1 MHRDIARRIM
11 ALVLSVCMIAG
22 MIDLS
27 GFIVHAADN
36 DRLIRAADIAV
47 NGGPFTYDGQA
58 KEPTVTVTDPDN
70 GNAVIPESSYT
81 LSYANNT
88 NRGTATVTVTNVDY
102 PEDKVPVTFVIAA
115 KNLSPDFSIA
125 AIGKQILRG
134 STPVTPS
141 VTVQNASGRVLKGV
155 MSQTKVGDEDFTY
168 WFTDNDKVGTAT
180 VTVTGQNNYQG
191 TLTGTFE
198 IIQLDATKFTFRV
211 APTIQYLNGEDR
223 KIAPTEVKY
232 DGKELTEGQDYS
244 VRYNNINRATTKA
257 EVQIIGMN
265 DYAGLQSAIQN
276 YTVYKS
282 LESRYNT
289 GHNIIAEAIPDQSYA
304 GPGVPVTFTADQ
316 IKLRDPDYPGE
327 YLKPKTSDTDT
338 DYDFEIDTNAG
349 TNGFENNTQETEEAV
364 VYIRGNGRYRGKLTL
379 TFKIVAPKLE
389 PDMVQVD
396 DSKCVYDGKDQ
407 FKNLKVSVSKGIIEY
422 VQGRDYTVDVIS
434 AVHVNSSGYQVVVR
448 PAGTLK
454 GEVVRKT
461 FQVHPRD
468 LSAASIS
475 LAENAQASYTYNGT
489 AFTPGVKL
497 TYLKADGNSQE
508 LVAGTDYQLPLTYAN
523 NINAGTAEVYAV
535 GRGDFTGNSQ
545 KQTFEISPVQMTES
559 NTTVTMRPDGQT
571 PYTGEAIKPAVT
583 VLVSG
588 TRLTEDKD
596 FIVECSNNVNVGT
609 ATVTITGTGN
619 YTTGS
624 SPIVKTFEITQRD
637 MKDVTVKVESPI
649 QFTGNPIYP
658 TPTLTYNGK
667 TLSQGTDYELTNNDY
682 SNNIYVGQAS
692 VTVRGI
698 GNFTGSKSQN
708 FTISKRDISSGT
720 LTAMDRTM
728 GYDFTNG
735 DPADVRFYKYTGQE
749 VKPQLEITFN
759 ADGMVKVPLEEG
771 ADKDYTL
778 SFSKNKE
785 IGTAQIRIV
794 PTMSGNYTGS
804 KKLEFT
810 IKGDLSDYGLD
821 GFTEVEIPEQVYTSK
836 EIVPEDVKVTFDGKQ
851 LVLGKDFDIEC
862 TDNVNASEQPQAQ
875 AVIKGKAE
883 YFGQTTP
890 IMFTIRPLDLAND
903 DLTKNNYVLGNV
915 NDTYIYS
922 GLQIR
927 PQPDITHNGTPLS
940 YNSEYY
946 VEYGVDGNEENIN
959 VGTGGMTIF
968 GIAPNYANQYMK
980 EFEIQPYDISASYAQ
995 GHIELRNVV
1004 KRVSWEEALAG
1015 TASGVELT
1023 RDSGGVVQ
1031 TDLEVW
1037 YTPVDLDG
1045 NAQLPRPLD
1054 STEYDVTYENNNTI
1068 GTATIKITGKGNF
1081 TGTVTEDFKI
1091 VGDLSGD
1098 KAVMTVE
1105 DWVYTP
1111 PKNGLVTNTPE
1122 PVVVYSVEYPTGRI
1136 EEVTLKKD
1144 EDYKVAWSDN
1154 ENATLNGASAKV
1166 KISAVYEADD
1176 VTLKGSYIGEQE
1188 KEFQILQRDL
1198 SKLEEDPLL
1207 SMTGLLEDGYEY
1219 TGSPIVPELQVS
1231 CDGTDL
1237 TWILSGAET
1246 TEDYDYEIS
1255 AVNNTNVYEYAEG
1268 PDGTKGERLTP
1279 IVTISAR
1286 KSGEEYIGNYKGEFQ
1301 KEFKINPREISQET
1315 IDTLVEIAGITPE
1328 MDYTG
1333 EKVEFPLPSDP
1344 EKNAIDV
1351 TWSKNYDDGTQVR
1364 KLLTEDQDYEITY
1377 KDNIK
1382 IGEATVTI
1390 SAVEESNYAGSYDKH
1405 FKIMA
1410 TIEVVDDPNP
1420 PIPYMEL
1427 DYDHDVPFGIVDVY
1441 PKLIFKD
1448 YSGVLCGET
1457 NEAKILVEGED
1468 FEIVTL
1474 ENQGDAAEVS
1484 KNNKNVASEDA
1495 EEANRPTV
1503 VVRGIDCYRGTI
1515 KRYYNIIPKDLATDE
1530 GDITAEFLGSQTIG
1544 EFENAYIY
1552 NGSAIEPQVTVRNH
1566 GQTMVPNVDYR
1577 VVGYVNNTEIST
1589 EGKQAGVIIEA
1600 VEGSNYVNRK
1610 TLYFNIVPRSVEQMT
1625 VNITDGAQIFDRKEK
1640 KPEVEVSFM
1649 DNGSQV
1655 ILERDVDYD
1664 VSYENN
1670 IVAASASAGET
1681 APAIIITGK
1690 GKYGGTI
1697 RKTFT
1702 IEPESLSE
1710 ENDDFDITAANA
1722 TYTGQEVTTV
1732 IEVKAKDGT
1741 LLVEG
1746 EDYQL
1751 GAYSDNINAGT
1762 GYVAI
1767 QGIGNY
1773 TGTRQVPF
1781 FILPINIEGAFQI
1794 ADIPDQ
1800 QYNSKAITPDIT
1812 VTLAGT
1818 EIVLEEG
1825 KDYEVAYTNNI
1836 DAGTATVT
1844 VTGTGNIAGTA
1855 TAHFTISRKP
1865 ISTEEGIA
1873 GDMLLGAIEDQIY
1886 TGGGVTPDVDLKF
1899 QNQEQEI
1906 DNQLVLNKDY
1916 QLTYSS
1922 NVAVGTATVT
1932 ITGIGNYQGSIESE
1946 FDILGPMNLAD
1957 VAKIPVQQYTG
1968 NAVFPKPEIS
1978 FAGKKLTENS
1988 DYTLE
1993 YADNVER
2000 GTATITITGQGW
2012 YTGTKTVTFDI
2023 AREFSSATV
2032 IKGVASAYAYTG
2044 KAIEPIIRVED
2055 NGTVL
2060 TNGVHYKVSYSKNT
2074 NAGTATIT
2082 ITGINQYSGTR
2093 KTTFKITPLRLG
2105 RVKAGK
2111 VANQTYTGKA
2121 KKPKV
2126 KLTNGSTTLKEGTDY
2141 RLVYVDNKTPGKA
2154 DIIIKGRG
2162 NYTGTK
2168 TVSFDIIISKLK
2180 GVKVKKYTDNSITFS
2195 WKKDNLVKGYEIYN
2209 SNNRRVAVV
2218 NKKTITS
2225 ATVEKLKANKAA
2237 TYRVRSFVN
2246 SDGKRYYSSFVK
2258 IKASTAPKTTTIT
2271 SIASSKS
2278 KQASIKWKKITGAT
2292 TYQVYRSTS
2301 IKGKYKRL
2309 ASTKKTSYTDK
2320 KATGGRTYYYK
2331 IRVGRKSS
2339 LGTFYSSYSPVRSIK
2354 AMN

>member
-36 DRLIRAADIAV
+36 DRLIRDAEISV
-47 NGGPFTYDGQA
+47 NGAPFIYDGQE
-58 KEPTVTVTDPDN
+58 KRPTVTVTSDT
-70 GNAVIPESSYT
+70 NAVIPDSSYS

-88 NRGTATVTVTNVDY
+88 NRGIATVTVTNNANAQ
-102 PEDKVPVTFVIAA
+102 DKVDVSFVITA
-115 KNLSPDFSIA
+115 KNLEPEFSIA
-125 AIGKQILRG
+125 SIGQQILKG
-134 STPVTPS
+134 SKPVTP
-141 VTVQNASGRVLKGV
+141 VITVKNTGNQELKGV
-155 MSQTKVGDEDFTY
+155 LSPSKVGDEDFTY

-191 TLTGTFE
+191 TLTATFE
-198 IIQLDATKFTFRV
+198 IIQFDAGRLSFKFDGV
-211 APTIQYLNGEDR
+211 NSVQYHNGEDM
-223 KIAPTEVKY
+223 KIALRDVKY
-232 DGKELTEGQDYS
+232 DNTPLVEGQDYS
-244 VRYNNINRATTKA
+244 IHYDNNNRATTKA
-257 EVQIIGMN
+257 TVQIIGMN
-265 DYAGLQSAIQN
+265 DYAGLHSAIQN
-276 YTVYKS
+276 YTVWKS
-282 LESRYNT
+282 ILKDKYDPGKNIVAES
-289 GHNIIAEAIPDQSYA
+289 IADQSYA
-304 GPGVPVTFTADQ
+304 GPGVRVEFGADQ

-327 YLKPKTSDTDT
+327 YLKPKTSEADT
-338 DYDFEIDTNAG
+338 DYDYEIDTNAG
-349 TNGFENNTQETEEAV
+349 TNGFENNTQETEQAAV
-364 VYIRGNGRYRGKLTL
+364 TVRGNGRYRGSLTL
-379 TFKIVAPKLE
+379 PFKIVAPKLE
-389 PDMVQVD
+389 DSMVQVD
-396 DSKCVYDGKDQ
+396 DRACVYDGTDQ
-407 FKNLKVSVSKGIIEY
+407 FSNLKITVTKGSIEY
-422 VQGRDYTVDVIS
+422 EQGSDFTVDEIT
-434 AVHVNSSGYQVVVR
+434 AVHAGSYQVVVR
-448 PAGTLK
+448 PAGALK
-454 GEVVRKT
+454 GDIVKKT
-461 FQVHPRD
+461 FEVDPRD
-468 LSAASIS
+468 LSAADIA
-475 LAENAQASYTYNGT
+475 LADNAQTIYTYDGT

-497 TYLKADGNSQE
+497 TYTKANRETQE
-508 LVAGTDYQLPLTYAN
+508 LVAGTDYVLPLNYAN

-535 GRGDFTGNSQ
+535 GKGDFTGNSR
-545 KQTFEISPVQMTES
+545 KQTFEISPIQMTED
-559 NTTVTMRPDGQT
+559 NTTVTMKPDSQT
-571 PYTGEAIKPAVT
+571 PYTGEAIKPVVT
-583 VLVSG
+583 VLVSR

-596 FIVECSNNVNVGT
+596 FTVECSNNINVGT
-609 ATVTITGTGN
+609 ATVTIKGKGNYDTGN
-619 YTTGS
+619 T
-624 SPIVKTFEITQRD
+624 PIEKTFDIVPRE
-637 MKDVTVKVESPI
+637 MKDVTVKINSPI
-649 QFTGNPIYP
+649 QFTGKPIYP
-658 TPTLTYNGK
+658 EPVLTYNGK
-667 TLSQGTDYELTNNDY
+667 TLAKGVDYEVESSDYNNNV
-682 SNNIYVGQAS
+682 SVGQAS
-692 VTVRGI
+692 VTVRGR
-698 GNFTGSKSQN
+698 GNFIGSKSTN

-720 LTAMDRTM
+720 LTAQDREK

-735 DPADVRFYKYTGQE
+735 DSADTRYYEYTGQE
-749 VKPQLEITFN
+749 VKPKLEITFN
-759 ADGMVKVPLEEG
+759 TGETGDVPLEEG
-771 ADKDYTL
+771 ADYTL
-778 SFSKNKE
+778 VFSKNKE

-794 PTMSGNYTGS
+794 PTMTGNYTGS
-804 KKLEFT
+804 KTLEFT
-810 IKGDLSDYGLD
+810 IKGNLSDYGKD
-821 GFTEVEIPEQVYTSK
+821 GFTEIEIPEQIYTSK
-836 EIVPEDVKVTFDGKQ
+836 EIVPQDTKVTFAGKQ
-851 LVLGKDFDIEC
+851 LVLGKDFEIEC
-862 TDNVNASEQPQAQ
+862 TDNITASDSAQ
-875 AVIKGKAE
+875 AVIKGIGQ
-883 YFGQTTP
+883 YFDQTVP
-890 IMFTIRPLDLAND
+890 ILFTIRSLDLAKD
-903 DLTKNNYVLGNV
+903 DLAKNNYVLGNV

-922 GLQIR
+922 GLPIH
-927 PQPDITHNGTPLS
+927 PVPNITHNGTALS
-940 YNSEYY
+940 CDSEYY
-946 VEYGVDGNEENIN
+946 VQYGIDGNEENIN
-959 VGTGGMTIF
+959 VGNGGLTIV
-968 GIAPNYANQYMK
+968 GIAPNYENQYKK

-995 GHIELRNVV
+995 GHIELRNVE
-1004 KRVSWEEALAG
+1004 KQVSWEEALAG
-1015 TASGVELT
+1015 TATGVELT
-1023 RDSGGVVQ
+1023 KDSGGVIQ

-1045 NAQLPRPLD
+1045 NDQSPRKLEN
-1054 STEYDVTYENNNTI
+1054 TEYDVTYENNNTI
-1068 GTATIKITGKGNF
+1068 ATATIKVTGKGNF
-1081 TGTVTEDFKI
+1081 AGTVTEDFKI

-1105 DWVYTP
+1105 DWTYTP
-1111 PKNGLVTNTPE
+1111 PKDGVVTNTPE
-1122 PVVVYSVEYPTGRI
+1122 PVVIYNVEYPTGRI

-1144 EDYKVAWSDN
+1144 EDYKVSWSDN
-1154 ENATLNGASAKV
+1154 KNATLNDAAAKV
-1166 KISAVYEADD
+1166 KISAVYEEDGT
-1176 VTLKGSYIGEQE
+1176 TLKGSYTGEKE

-1219 TGSPIVPELQVS
+1219 TESPIVPRLQVS
-1231 CDGTDL
+1231 CDGTE
-1237 TWILSGAET
+1237 LSWVFAGEAT
-1246 TEDYDYEIS
+1246 SEDYDYEIS
-1255 AVNNTNVYEYAEG
+1255 AVNNTNVYEYAQGE
-1268 PDGTKGERLTP
+1268 DGSKGERLTP

-1286 KSGEEYIGNYKGEFQ
+1286 KSGEDYTGNYKGEFQ

-1315 IDTLVEIAGITPE
+1315 IDTLVEIAGITAE

-1333 EKVEFPLPSDP
+1333 NKVEFPHPSDP

-1351 TWSKNYDDGTQVR
+1351 TWSKNYEDGTQVR
-1364 KLLTEDQDYEITY
+1364 KLLTEDQDYEIVY

-1390 SAVEESNYAGSYDKH
+1390 SAVNESNYAGSYDKH

-1410 TIEVVDDPNP
+1410 SIDIVDDPNP

-1427 DYDHDVPFGIVDVY
+1427 EYDHDVPFGIVDVY

-1474 ENQGDAAEVS
+1474 ENQGDAPEVS

-1495 EEANRPTV
+1495 EEADRPTV
-1503 VVRGIDCYRGTI
+1503 VVRGIDCYRGMI

-1544 EFENAYIY
+1544 EYENAYIY
-1552 NGSAIEPQVTVRNH
+1552 NGSAIEPQVTVKNH
-1566 GQTMVPNVDYR
+1566 GQTMVPNVDYK

-1640 KPEVEVSFM
+1640 KPEIEVSFM

-1655 ILERDVDYD
+1655 ILERDVDYE

-1681 APAIIITGK
+1681 APVIIVTGK

-1746 EDYQL
+1746 EDYQM

-1794 ADIPDQ
+1794 ADIPEQ
-1800 QYNSKAITPDIT
+1800 QYNSKAITPEIT
-1812 VTLAGT
+1812 VTLSGT

-1825 KDYEVAYTNNI
+1825 KDYEVAYTDNI
-1836 DAGTATVT
+1836 NAGTATVT

-1855 TAHFTISRKP
+1855 TAHFTINKKP
-1865 ISTEEGIA
+1865 ISTEQGIA
-1873 GDMLLGAIEDQIY
+1873 SDMVLQALKDQNY
-1886 TGGGVTPDVDLKF
+1886 TGGGITPDVDLKF
-1899 QNQEQEI
+1899 LNQEQEI
-1906 DNQLVLNKDY
+1906 DYQLVQNKDY

-1932 ITGIGNYQGSIESE
+1932 ITGIGNYQGSVESE
-1946 FDILGPMNLAD
+1946 FNILGPMNLAD
-1957 VAKIPVQQYTG
+1957 VAKIPAQQYTG
-1968 NAVFPKPEIS
+1968 NAVFPKPEVS
-1978 FAGKKLTENS
+1978 FAGKKLEENS

-1993 YADNVER
+1993 YKDNVER

-2023 AREFSSATV
+2023 AREFSNDTV

-2044 KAIEPIIRVED
+2044 KAIKPVIRVED

-2060 TNGVHYKVSYSKNT
+2060 TNGVHYEISYSKNT

-2082 ITGINQYSGTR
+2082 ITGINQYSGTK

-2105 RVKAGK
+2105 RVKAAK
-2111 VANQTYTGKA
+2111 VADQTYTGKA

-2126 KLTNGSTTLKEGTDY
+2126 KLTNDSITLKEGTDY
-2141 RLVYVDNKTPGKA
+2141 KLVYVDNDTPGKA
-2154 DIIIKGRG
+2154 DIIIKGKG

-2168 TVSFDIIISKLK
+2168 TISFNIVIPKLK

-2195 WKKDNLVKGYEIYN
+2195 WKKDTLVKGYEIYN
-2209 SNNRRVAVV
+2209 SKNRRVKVV
-2218 NKKTITS
+2218 NKNTITS
-2225 ATVEKLKANKAA
+2225 ATVSKLKANKAA
-2237 TYRVRSFVN
+2237 TYRVRSYVV
-2246 SDGKRYYSSFVK
+2246 SGGKRYFSSFVK
-2258 IKASTAPKTTTIT
+2258 IKASTGPKATTIT

-2278 KQASIKWKKITGAT
+2278 KQASIKWKKIKGAT
-2292 TYQVYRSTS
+2292 NYQVYRSTS
-2301 IKGKYKRL
+2301 KKGKYKKL
-2309 ASTKKTSYTDK
+2309 TTTKKTSYTDK
-2320 KATGGRTYYYK
+2320 KATGGKTYYYK
-2331 IRVGRKSS
+2331 IRVGKKSS
-2339 LGTFYSSYSPVRSIK
+2339 LGTLYSSYSPVRSIK
-2354 AMN
+2354 AKN

>member
-1 MHRDIARRIM
+1 MHRDFARRIM

-36 DRLIRAADIAV
+36 DRLIRDAEISV
-47 NGGPFTYDGQA
+47 NGGPFIYDGQE
-58 KEPTVTVTDPDN
+58 KRPTVTVTDPDTN
-70 GNAVIPESSYT
+70 TVIADSSYS

-88 NRGTATVTVTNVDY
+88 NRGTATVTVTNNTNAQ
-102 PEDKVPVTFVIAA
+102 DKVDVSFVIAA

-125 AIGKQILRG
+125 PIGQQILKG
-134 STPVTPS
+134 STPVTP
-141 VTVQNASGRVLKGV
+141 VITVKNAGNQELKGV
-155 MSQTKVGDEDFTY
+155 LSPSKVGDEDYTY
-168 WFTDNDKVGTAT
+168 WFTGNDTVGTAT

-191 TLTGTFE
+191 TLTATFE
-198 IIQLDATKFTFRV
+198 IIQLDAGKLSFKLDGD
-211 APTIQYLNGEDR
+211 TIQYRNGEDR
-223 KIAPTEVKY
+223 KIALRDVKY
-232 DGKELTEGQDYS
+232 DTTSLTEGQDYS
-244 VRYNNINRATTKA
+244 IRYNNINRATTKA

-265 DYAGLQSAIQN
+265 DYAGLQSAIQY
-276 YTVYKS
+276 YTVWKS
-282 LESRYNT
+282 IEDRYDAGKNIVAES
-289 GHNIIAEAIPDQSYA
+289 IADQSYA
-304 GPGVPVTFTADQ
+304 GPGVAVEFGADQ
-316 IKLRDPDYPGE
+316 IKLKDPDYPGE
-327 YLKPKTSDTDT
+327 YLKPKTSDADT
-338 DYDFEIDTNAG
+338 DYDYEIDTSAG
-349 TNGFENNTQETEEAV
+349 TNGFENNTQETEQATV
-364 VYIRGNGRYRGKLTL
+364 TVRGNGRYRGSLTL
-379 TFKIVAPKLE
+379 PFKIVAPKLE
-389 PDMVQVD
+389 DSMVQVD
-396 DSKCVYDGKDQ
+396 DSACVYDGTDQ
-407 FKNLKVSVSKGIIEY
+407 FSKLKITVTKGTIEY
-422 VQGRDYTVDVIS
+422 VQGRDFTVDVMT
-434 AVHVNSSGYQVVVR
+434 AVHASKYQVVVR

-454 GEVVRKT
+454 GDIVRKT
-461 FQVHPRD
+461 FEVHPRD
-468 LSAASIS
+468 LSAANIA
-475 LAENAQASYTYNGT
+475 LADNAQASYTYNGT

-497 TYLKADGNSQE
+497 TYTKADGSTQE
-508 LVAGTDYQLPLTYAN
+508 LVAGTDYVLPLNYAN

-535 GRGDFTGNSQ
+535 GKGDFTGNSQ

-571 PYTGEAIKPAVT
+571 PYTGEAIKPVVT

-596 FIVECSNNVNVGT
+596 FTVECSNNLNVGT
-609 ATVTITGTGN
+609 ATVTITGKGN

-624 SPIVKTFEITQRD
+624 SPIVKNFEIVQRD
-637 MKDVTVKVESPI
+637 MKDVTVKVDSPI

-658 TPTLTYNGK
+658 EPVLTYNGK
-667 TLSQGTDYELTNNDY
+667 TLAKGVDYEVSNDDY

-692 VTVRGI
+692 VKVRGI
-698 GNFTGSKSQN
+698 GNFTGEKSTN

-720 LTAMDRTM
+720 LTVQDRKM

-735 DPADVRFYKYTGQE
+735 DPADARYYEYTGQE

-759 ADGMVKVPLEEG
+759 ADGMVNVPLEEG

-778 SFSKNKE
+778 VFSKNKE

-794 PTMSGNYTGS
+794 PTMTGNYTGS
-804 KKLEFT
+804 KTLEFT
-810 IKGDLSDYGLD
+810 IKGNLSDYGKD
-821 GFTEVEIPEQVYTSK
+821 GFTEVEIPEQIYTSK
-836 EIVPEDVKVTFDGKQ
+836 EIVPQDTKVTFAGKQ
-851 LVLGKDFDIEC
+851 LVLGKDFEIEC
-862 TDNVNASEQPQAQ
+862 SDNIVASDRAQ
-875 AVIKGKAE
+875 AVIKGIGQ
-883 YFGQTTP
+883 YFGQTAP
-890 IMFTIRPLDLAND
+890 ILFTIRPLDLAKD
-903 DLTKNNYVLGNV
+903 DLAKNNYVLGNV

-922 GLQIR
+922 GLPIH
-927 PQPDITHNGTPLS
+927 PVPNITHNGTALS
-940 YNSEYY
+940 YDSEYY
-946 VEYGVDGNEENIN
+946 VQYGIDGNEENIN
-959 VGTGGMTIF
+959 VGNGGLTIV
-968 GIAPNYANQYMK
+968 GIAPNYENQYKK

-995 GHIELRNVV
+995 GHIELRNVE
-1004 KRVSWEEALAG
+1004 KQVSWEEALAG
-1015 TASGVELT
+1015 TAAGVELT
-1023 RDSGGVVQ
+1023 KDSGGVVQ
-1031 TDLEVW
+1031 TNLEVW
-1037 YTPVDLDG
+1037 YTPVDLDE
-1045 NAQLPRPLD
+1045 NDQTPRQLD

-1068 GTATIKITGKGNF
+1068 GTATIKVTGKGNF

-1105 DWVYTP
+1105 DWTYTP
-1111 PKNGLVTNTPE
+1111 PKNGVITNTPE
-1122 PVVVYSVEYPTGRI
+1122 PVVIYNVEYPTGRI

-1144 EDYKVAWSDN
+1144 EDYTVSWSDN
-1154 ENATLNGASAKV
+1154 ENATLNGTAAKV
-1166 KISAVYEADD
+1166 KITAVYEEDGS
-1176 VTLKGSYIGEQE
+1176 TLKGSYTGEQE
-1188 KEFQILQRDL
+1188 KGFQILQRDL

-1219 TGSPIVPELQVS
+1219 TGLPIVPQLQIS

-1237 TWILSGAET
+1237 TWILSGEGSS
-1246 TEDYDYEIS
+1246 EDYDYEIS
-1255 AVNNTNVYEYAEG
+1255 AVNNTNVYEYAQG
-1268 PDGTKGERLTP
+1268 PDGEKGERLTP

-1286 KSGEEYIGNYKGEFQ
+1286 KSGEDYTGNYKGEFQ

-1315 IDTLVEIAGITPE
+1315 IDTIVEVAGVTPE

-1344 EKNAIDV
+1344 SKNAIDV

-1364 KLLTEDQDYEITY
+1364 KLLVEDQDYEIVY

-1390 SAVEESNYAGSYDKH
+1390 SAIEESNYAGSYDKH

-1427 DYDHDVPFGIVDVY
+1427 EYDHDVPFGIVDVY

-1448 YSGVLCGET
+1448 YSGMLCGET

-1474 ENQGDAAEVS
+1474 ENQGDAPEVS

-1495 EEANRPTV
+1495 EEADRPTV
-1503 VVRGIDCYRGTI
+1503 VVRGIDCYRGII
-1515 KRYYNIIPKDLATDE
+1515 KRFYNIIPKDLATDE

-1544 EFENAYIY
+1544 EYENAYIY
-1552 NGSAIEPQVTVRNH
+1552 NGSAIEPQVTVKNH
-1566 GQTMVPNVDYR
+1566 GQTMMPNVDYK

-1625 VNITDGAQIFDRKEK
+1625 INITDGAQIFDRKEK
-1640 KPEVEVSFM
+1640 KPEIEVSFM

-1655 ILERDVDYD
+1655 ILERDVDYE

-1681 APAIIITGK
+1681 APVIIITGK

-1746 EDYQL
+1746 EDYQM

-1794 ADIPDQ
+1794 ADIPEQ
-1800 QYNSKAITPDIT
+1800 QYNSKAITPEIT
-1812 VTLAGT
+1812 VTLSGT

-1825 KDYEVAYTNNI
+1825 KDYEVAYTDNI
-1836 DAGTATVT
+1836 NAGTATVT

-1855 TAHFTISRKP
+1855 TAHFTINKKP
-1865 ISTEEGIA
+1865 ISTEQGIA
-1873 GDMLLGAIEDQIY
+1873 SDMVLQALKDQNY
-1886 TGGGVTPDVDLKF
+1886 TGGGITPDVDLKF
-1899 QNQEQEI
+1899 LNQEQEI
-1906 DNQLVLNKDY
+1906 DYQLVQNKDY

-1932 ITGIGNYQGSIESE
+1932 ITGIGNYQGSVESE
-1946 FDILGPMNLAD
+1946 FNILGPMNLAD
-1957 VAKIPVQQYTG
+1957 VAKIPAQQYTG
-1968 NAVFPKPEIS
+1968 NAVFPKPEVS
-1978 FAGKKLTENS
+1978 FAGKKLEENS

-1993 YADNVER
+1993 YKDNVER

-2023 AREFSSATV
+2023 AREFSNDTV

-2044 KAIEPIIRVED
+2044 KAIKPVIRVED

-2060 TNGVHYKVSYSKNT
+2060 TNGVHYEISYSKNT

-2082 ITGINQYSGTR
+2082 ITGINQYSGTK

-2105 RVKAGK
+2105 RVKAAK
-2111 VANQTYTGKA
+2111 VADQTYTGKA

-2126 KLTNGSTTLKEGTDY
+2126 KLTNDSITLKEGTDY
-2141 RLVYVDNKTPGKA
+2141 KLVYVDNDTPGKA
-2154 DIIIKGRG
+2154 DIIIKGKG

-2168 TVSFDIIISKLK
+2168 TISFNIVIPKLK

-2195 WKKDNLVKGYEIYN
+2195 WKKDTLVKGYEIYN
-2209 SNNRRVAVV
+2209 SKNRRVKVV
-2218 NKKTITS
+2218 NKNTITS
-2225 ATVEKLKANKAA
+2225 ATVSKLKANKAA
-2237 TYRVRSFVN
+2237 TYRVRSYVV
-2246 SDGKRYYSSFVK
+2246 SGGKRYFSSFVK
-2258 IKASTAPKTTTIT
+2258 IKASTGPKATTIT

-2278 KQASIKWKKITGAT
+2278 KQASIKWKKIKGAT
-2292 TYQVYRSTS
+2292 NYQVYRSTS
-2301 IKGKYKRL
+2301 KKGKYKKL
-2309 ASTKKTSYTDK
+2309 TTTKKTSYTDK
-2320 KATGGRTYYYK
+2320 KATGGKTYYYK
-2331 IRVGRKSS
+2331 IRVGKKSS
-2339 LGTFYSSYSPVRSIK
+2339 LGTLYSSYSPVRSIK
-2354 AMN
+2354 AKN

>member
-1 MHRDIARRIM
+1 MHRDFARRIM

-36 DRLIRAADIAV
+36 NRLIRDAEISV
-47 NGGPFTYDGQA
+47 NGAPFIYDGQE
-58 KEPTVTVTDPDN
+58 KRPTVTVTDPATN
-70 GNAVIPESSYT
+70 TVIADSSYS

-88 NRGTATVTVTNVDY
+88 NRGTATVTVTNNANAQ
-102 PEDKVPVTFVIAA
+102 DKVDVSFVIAA

-125 AIGKQILRG
+125 PIGQQILKG
-134 STPVTPS
+134 STPVTP
-141 VTVQNASGRVLKGV
+141 VITVKNAGNQELKGV
-155 MSQTKVGDEDFTY
+155 LSPSKVGDEDYTY
-168 WFTDNDKVGTAT
+168 WFTGNDTVGTAT

-191 TLTGTFE
+191 TLTATFE
-198 IIQLDATKFTFRV
+198 IIQLNAGKLSFKLDGD
-211 APTIQYLNGEDR
+211 TIQYRNGEDR
-223 KIAPTEVKY
+223 KIALRDVKY
-232 DGKELTEGQDYS
+232 DTTSLTEGQDYS
-244 VRYNNINRATTKA
+244 IRYNNINRATTKA

-265 DYAGLQSAIQN
+265 DYAGLQSAIQY
-276 YTVYKS
+276 YTVWKS
-282 LESRYNT
+282 IEDRYDAGKNIVAES
-289 GHNIIAEAIPDQSYA
+289 IADQSYA
-304 GPGVPVTFTADQ
+304 GPGVAVEFGADQ
-316 IKLRDPDYPGE
+316 IKLKDPDYPGE
-327 YLKPKTSDTDT
+327 YLKPKTSDADT
-338 DYDFEIDTNAG
+338 DYDYEIDTSAG
-349 TNGFENNTQETEEAV
+349 TSGFENNTQETEQATV
-364 VYIRGNGRYRGKLTL
+364 TVRGNGRYRGSLTL
-379 TFKIVAPKLE
+379 PFKIVAPKLE
-389 PDMVQVD
+389 DSMVQVD
-396 DSKCVYDGKDQ
+396 DSACVYDGTDQ
-407 FKNLKVSVSKGIIEY
+407 FSKLKITVTKGTIEY
-422 VQGRDYTVDVIS
+422 VQGRDFTVDVMT
-434 AVHVNSSGYQVVVR
+434 AVHASKYQVVVR

-454 GEVVRKT
+454 GDIVRKT
-461 FQVHPRD
+461 FEVHPRD
-468 LSAASIS
+468 LSAANIA
-475 LAENAQASYTYNGT
+475 LADNAQASYTYNGT

-497 TYLKADGNSQE
+497 TYTKADGSTQE
-508 LVAGTDYQLPLTYAN
+508 LVAGTDYVLPLNYAN

-535 GRGDFTGNSQ
+535 GKGDFTGNSQ

-571 PYTGEAIKPAVT
+571 PYTGEAIKPVVT

-596 FIVECSNNVNVGT
+596 FTVECSNNLNVGT
-609 ATVTITGTGN
+609 ATVTITGKGN

-624 SPIVKTFEITQRD
+624 SPIVKNFEIVQRD
-637 MKDVTVKVESPI
+637 MKDVTVKVDSPI

-658 TPTLTYNGK
+658 EPVLTYNGK
-667 TLSQGTDYELTNNDY
+667 TLAKGVDYEVSNDDY

-692 VTVRGI
+692 VKVRGI
-698 GNFTGSKSQN
+698 GNFTGEKSTN

-720 LTAMDRTM
+720 LTVQDRKM

-735 DPADVRFYKYTGQE
+735 DPADARYYEYTGQE

-759 ADGMVKVPLEEG
+759 ADGMVNVPLEEG

-778 SFSKNKE
+778 VFSKNKE

-794 PTMSGNYTGS
+794 PTMTGNYTGS
-804 KKLEFT
+804 KTLEFT
-810 IKGDLSDYGLD
+810 IKGNLSDYGKD
-821 GFTEVEIPEQVYTSK
+821 GFTEVEIPEQIYTSK
-836 EIVPEDVKVTFDGKQ
+836 EIVPQDTKVTFAGKQ
-851 LVLGKDFDIEC
+851 LVLGKDFEIEC
-862 TDNVNASEQPQAQ
+862 TDNITASDRAQ
-875 AVIKGKAE
+875 AVIKGIGQ
-883 YFGQTTP
+883 YFDQTVP
-890 IMFTIRPLDLAND
+890 ILFTIRPLDLEKD

-915 NDTYIYS
+915 NDTYVYS

-927 PQPDITHNGTPLS
+927 PQPNITHNGTALT
-940 YNSEYY
+940 YDQEYY
-946 VEYGVDGNEENIN
+946 VEYGIDGNEENIN
-959 VGTGGMTIF
+959 VGMGGLTIF
-968 GIAPNYANQYMK
+968 GIAPNYENQYKK

-995 GHIELRNVV
+995 GHIELRNVE
-1004 KRVSWEEALAG
+1004 KQVSWEEALVG
-1015 TASGVELT
+1015 TAAGVELT
-1023 RDSGGVVQ
+1023 KDSGGVVQ
-1031 TDLEVW
+1031 TNLEVW

-1045 NAQLPRPLD
+1045 NDQTPRQLD

-1068 GTATIKITGKGNF
+1068 GTATIKVTGKGNF

-1105 DWVYTP
+1105 DWTYTP
-1111 PKNGLVTNTPE
+1111 PKNGVITNTPE
-1122 PVVVYSVEYPTGRI
+1122 PVVIYNVEYPTGRI

-1144 EDYKVAWSDN
+1144 EDYTVSWSDN
-1154 ENATLNGASAKV
+1154 ENATLNDTAAKV
-1166 KISAVYEADD
+1166 KITAVYEEDGS
-1176 VTLKGSYIGEQE
+1176 TLKGSYTGEQE
-1188 KEFQILQRDL
+1188 KGFQILQRDL

-1219 TGSPIVPELQVS
+1219 TGLPIVPQLQIS

-1237 TWILSGAET
+1237 TWILSGEGSS
-1246 TEDYDYEIS
+1246 EDYDYEIS
-1255 AVNNTNVYEYAEG
+1255 AVNNTNVYEYAQG
-1268 PDGTKGERLTP
+1268 PDGEKGERLTP

-1286 KSGEEYIGNYKGEFQ
+1286 KSGEDYTGNYKGEFQ

-1315 IDTLVEIAGITPE
+1315 IDTIVEVAGVTPE

-1344 EKNAIDV
+1344 SKNAIDV

-1364 KLLTEDQDYEITY
+1364 KLLVEDQDYEIVY

-1390 SAVEESNYAGSYDKH
+1390 SAIEESNYAGSYDKH

-1427 DYDHDVPFGIVDVY
+1427 EYDHDVPFGIVDVY

-1448 YSGVLCGET
+1448 YSGMLCGET

-1474 ENQGDAAEVS
+1474 ENQGDAPEVS

-1495 EEANRPTV
+1495 EEADRPTV
-1503 VVRGIDCYRGTI
+1503 VVRGIDCYRGII
-1515 KRYYNIIPKDLATDE
+1515 KRFYNIIPKDLATDE

-1544 EFENAYIY
+1544 EYENAYIY
-1552 NGSAIEPQVTVRNH
+1552 NGSAIEPQVTVKNH
-1566 GQTMVPNVDYR
+1566 GQTMMPNVDYK

-1625 VNITDGAQIFDRKEK
+1625 INITDGAQIFDRKEK
-1640 KPEVEVSFM
+1640 KPEIEVSFM
-1649 DNGSQV
+1649 DNGNQV
-1655 ILERDVDYD
+1655 ILERDVDYE

-1681 APAIIITGK
+1681 APVIIVTGI

-1794 ADIPDQ
+1794 ADIPEQ
-1800 QYNSKAITPDIT
+1800 QYNSKAITPSIT
-1812 VTLAGT
+1812 VTLSGT

-1825 KDYEVAYTNNI
+1825 KDYEVAYTDNI

-1855 TAHFTISRKP
+1855 TAHFTITKKP
-1865 ISTEEGIA
+1865 ISTDQGIA
-1873 GDMLLGAIEDQIY
+1873 SDMLLQPLEDQLY

-1899 QNQEQEI
+1899 WNQEQEI

-1932 ITGIGNYQGSIESE
+1932 ITGVGNYQGSIESE
-1946 FDILGPMNLAD
+1946 FNILGPMKLAD
-1957 VAKIPVQQYTG
+1957 VAKIPAQQYTG
-1968 NAVFPKPEIS
+1968 NAVFPKPEIT
-1978 FAGKKLTENS
+1978 FAGKKLEENS
-1988 DYTLE
+1988 DYTLD
-1993 YADNVER
+1993 YKDNVER
-2000 GTATITITGQGW
+2000 GTATITITGKGW

-2023 AREFSSATV
+2023 AREFSKDTV

-2044 KAIEPIIRVED
+2044 KAIKPIIRVED

-2060 TNGVHYKVSYSKNT
+2060 TKGVHYKVSYKDNK
-2074 NAGTATIT
+2074 NAGTATLT
-2082 ITGINQYSGTR
+2082 ITGINQYSGTK
-2093 KTTFKITPLRLG
+2093 KTTFKITPQRLG
-2105 RVKAGK
+2105 RVEVGK
-2111 VANQTYTGKA
+2111 VADQTYTGKA

-2126 KLTNGSTTLKEGTDY
+2126 KLTSGSVTLKEGTDY
-2141 RLVYVDNKTPGKA
+2141 KLVYVGNKKPGKA
-2154 DIIIKGRG
+2154 DIVIKGKG

-2168 TVSFDIIISKLK
+2168 TVSFNIIIPKLK
-2180 GVKVKKYTDNSITFS
+2180 AVKVKKYTDNSITFS
-2195 WKKDNLVKGYEIYN
+2195 WKKNDLVNGYEIYN
-2209 SNNRRVAVV
+2209 SKNRRVAHVRK
-2218 NKKTITS
+2218 NSTTS
-2225 ATVEKLKANKAA
+2225 ATVSKLKANKIA
-2237 TYRVRSFVN
+2237 TFRVRSYVI
-2246 SDGKRYYSSFVK
+2246 SGGKRYFSSFVK
-2258 IKASTAPKTTTIT
+2258 IKASTGPKATTIT
-2271 SIASSKS
+2271 SIASPKS
-2278 KQASIKWKKITGAT
+2278 KQATIKWKKVKGAT

-2301 IKGKYKRL
+2301 KKGKYKKL
-2309 ASTKKTSYTDK
+2309 TATKKTSYTDK
-2320 KATGGRTYYYK
+2320 KATGGKTYYYK
-2331 IRVGRKSS
+2331 IRVGKKSS

-2354 AMN
+2354 AKN

>member
-1 MHRDIARRIM
+1 MHRDFARRIM

-36 DRLIRAADIAV
+36 DYLIRDADITV
-47 NGGPFTYDGQA
+47 NGGPFKYNGQA
-58 KEPTVTVTDPDN
+58 QEPAVTVKESGTDTVVD
-70 GNAVIPESSYT
+70 ASDYT
-81 LSYANNT
+81 LTYANNT
-88 NRGTATVTVTNVDY
+88 NAGRATITITNNNNDQ
-102 PEDKVPVTFVIAA
+102 DKKDINFVIEA
-115 KNLSPDFSIA
+115 KELSPDFSITT
-125 AIGKQILRG
+125 IDTQILRG
-134 STPVTPS
+134 TTPVTPEVS
-141 VTVQNASGRVLKGV
+141 VKNGSGQTLVGV
-155 MSQTKVGDEDFTY
+155 MSQSKVGDEDFTY
-168 WFTDNDKVGTAT
+168 WFTNNDKVGTAT
-180 VTVTGQNNYQG
+180 VTVTGRNNYQG
-191 TLTGTFE
+191 NLTANFE
-198 IIQLDATKFTFRV
+198 IIQLNAELLTFDLVSDRL
-211 APTIQYLNGEDR
+211 TYRNMEDR
-223 KIAPTEVKY
+223 KAELRNVKY
-232 DGKELTEGQDYS
+232 DTTDLVEGQDYTIQ
-244 VRYNNINRATTKA
+244 YNNINRATTKA
-257 EVQIIGMN
+257 EVRIIGMGN
-265 DYAGLQSAIQN
+265 YAGLQSRTEY
-276 YTVYKS
+276 YTISKS
-282 LESRYNT
+282 LEATYDT
-289 GHNIIAEAIPDQSYA
+289 GHNIQAEAIPEQSYA

-327 YLKPKTSDTDT
+327 YLKPKTSDSDT
-338 DYDFEIDTNAG
+338 DYDFEIDTSTG
-349 TNGFENNTQETEEAV
+349 TNGFSNNTQETEQATV
-364 VYIRGNGRYRGKLTL
+364 TVIGNGRYRGSLTL

-389 PDMVQVD
+389 ASMVNVD
-396 DSKCVYDGKDQ
+396 DSACVYDGTDQ
-407 FKNLKVSVSKGIIEY
+407 FSKLEVTVQKGTIEY
-422 VQGRDYTVDVIS
+422 VQGRDFTVDEMT
-434 AVHVNSSGYQVVVR
+434 AVHAGKYQVVVR

-454 GEVVRKT
+454 GDIVRKDFT
-461 FQVHPRD
+461 VHPRN
-468 LSAASIS
+468 LSEASIS
-475 LAENAQASYTYNGT
+475 LADNAQASYTYTGT
-489 AFTPGVKL
+489 AITPGVKL
-497 TYLKADGNSQE
+497 TYLKADGSSQN
-508 LVAGTDYQLPLTYAN
+508 LVAGTDYALPLSYTADN
-523 NINAGTAEVYAV
+523 VNAGTKEVWAV
-535 GRGDFTGNSQ
+535 GKGDFTGESR
-545 KQTFEISPVQMTES
+545 KQEFVISPIQMTKE

-571 PYTGEAIKPAVT
+571 PYTGEAIKPVVT

-596 FIVECSNNVNVGT
+596 FTVECSNNLNVGT
-609 ATVTITGTGN
+609 ATVTITGKGNYDTGN
-619 YTTGS
+619 T
-624 SPIVKTFEITQRD
+624 PIEKTFEIVPRE
-637 MKDVTVKVESPI
+637 MKDVTVKINSPI

-658 TPTLTYNGK
+658 EPVLTYNGK
-667 TLSQGTDYELTNNDY
+667 TLAKGVDYEVNNDDY
-682 SNNIYVGQAS
+682 SNNTSVGQAS
-692 VTVRGI
+692 VKVRGI
-698 GNFTGSKSQN
+698 GNFTGEKSTN

-720 LTAMDRTM
+720 LTAQDRLM

-735 DPADVRFYKYTGQE
+735 ESADTRYYEYTGQE

-759 ADGMVKVPLEEG
+759 ADGMVNVPLEEG

-778 SFSKNKE
+778 VFSKNKE

-794 PTMSGNYTGS
+794 PTMTGNYTGS
-804 KKLEFT
+804 KTLEFT
-810 IKGDLSDYGLD
+810 IKGDLSDYGMD
-821 GFTEVEIPEQVYTSK
+821 GFTEIEIPEQIYTSK
-836 EIVPEDVKVTFDGKQ
+836 EIIPEDTKVTFAGKQ
-851 LVLGKDFDIEC
+851 LVLGKDFEIEC
-862 TDNVNASEQPQAQ
+862 SDNIVASERAQ
-875 AVIKGKAE
+875 AVIRGIGQ
-883 YFGQTTP
+883 YFGQTAP
-890 IMFTIRPLDLAND
+890 ILFTIRPLDLAKD
-903 DLTKNNYVLGNV
+903 DLAKNNYVLGNV

-922 GLQIR
+922 GLPIH
-927 PQPDITHNGTPLS
+927 PVPNITHNGTALS
-940 YNSEYY
+940 YDSEYY
-946 VEYGVDGNEENIN
+946 VQYGIDGNEENIN
-959 VGTGGMTIF
+959 VGNGGLTIV
-968 GIAPNYANQYMK
+968 GIAPNYENQYKK

-1004 KRVSWEEALAG
+1004 KQVSWEEALAG
-1015 TASGVELT
+1015 TATGVELT
-1023 RDSGGVVQ
+1023 KDSGGVIQ

-1045 NAQLPRPLD
+1045 NDQTPRKLEN
-1054 STEYDVTYENNNTI
+1054 TEYDVAYENNNTI
-1068 GTATIKITGKGNF
+1068 ATATIKVTGKGNF
-1081 TGTVTEDFKI
+1081 AGTVTEDFKI

-1105 DWVYTP
+1105 DWTYTP
-1111 PKNGLVTNTPE
+1111 PKDGVVTNTPE
-1122 PVVVYSVEYPTGRI
+1122 PVVIYNVEYPTGRI

-1144 EDYKVAWSDN
+1144 EDYKVSWSDN
-1154 ENATLNGASAKV
+1154 ENATLNGAAAKV
-1166 KISAVYEADD
+1166 KISAVYEEDGT
-1176 VTLKGSYIGEQE
+1176 TLKGSYTGEQE

-1207 SMTGLLEDGYEY
+1207 SMTGLLEEGYEY
-1219 TGSPIVPELQVS
+1219 TESPIVPRLQVS
-1231 CDGTDL
+1231 CDGTE
-1237 TWILSGAET
+1237 LSWVFAGEAT
-1246 TEDYDYEIS
+1246 SEDYDYEIS
-1255 AVNNTNVYEYAEG
+1255 AVNNTNVYEYAQGE
-1268 PDGTKGERLTP
+1268 DGSKGERLTP

-1286 KSGEEYIGNYKGEFQ
+1286 KSGEDYTGNYKGEFK

-1315 IDTLVEIAGITPE
+1315 IDTLVEIAGITAE

-1333 EKVEFPLPSDP
+1333 NKVEFPHPSDP

-1351 TWSKNYDDGTQVR
+1351 TWSKNYEDGTQVR
-1364 KLLTEDQDYEITY
+1364 KLLIEDQDYEIVY

-1390 SAVEESNYAGSYDKH
+1390 SAVNESNYAGSYDKH

-1410 TIEVVDDPNP
+1410 SIDIVDDPNP

-1427 DYDHDVPFGIVDVY
+1427 EYDHDVPFGIVDVY
-1441 PKLIFKD
+1441 PELIFKD

-1474 ENQGDAAEVS
+1474 ENQGDAPEVS

-1495 EEANRPTV
+1495 EEADRPTV
-1503 VVRGIDCYRGTI
+1503 VVRGIDCYRGMI

-1544 EFENAYIY
+1544 EYENAYIY
-1552 NGSAIEPQVTVRNH
+1552 NGSAIEPQVTVKNH
-1566 GQTMVPNVDYR
+1566 GQTMVPNVDYK

-1640 KPEVEVSFM
+1640 KPEIEVSFM

-1655 ILERDVDYD
+1655 ILERDVDYE

-1681 APAIIITGK
+1681 APVIIVTGK

-1746 EDYQL
+1746 EDYQM

-1794 ADIPDQ
+1794 ADIPEQ
-1800 QYNSKAITPDIT
+1800 QYNSKAITPEIT
-1812 VTLAGT
+1812 VTLSGT

-1825 KDYEVAYTNNI
+1825 KDYEVAYTDNI
-1836 DAGTATVT
+1836 NAGTATVT

-1855 TAHFTISRKP
+1855 TAHFTINKKP
-1865 ISTEEGIA
+1865 ISTEQGIA
-1873 GDMLLGAIEDQIY
+1873 SDMVLQALKDQNY
-1886 TGGGVTPDVDLKF
+1886 TGGGITPDVDLKF
-1899 QNQEQEI
+1899 LNQEQEI
-1906 DNQLVLNKDY
+1906 DYQLVQNKDY

-1932 ITGIGNYQGSIESE
+1932 ITGIGNYQGSVESE
-1946 FDILGPMNLAD
+1946 FNILGPMSLAD
-1957 VAKIPVQQYTG
+1957 VAKIPAQQYTG
-1968 NAVFPKPEIS
+1968 NAVFPKPEVS
-1978 FAGKKLTENS
+1978 FAGKKLEENS

-1993 YADNVER
+1993 YKDNVER

-2023 AREFSSATV
+2023 AREFSNDTV

-2044 KAIEPIIRVED
+2044 KAIKPVIRVED

-2060 TNGVHYKVSYSKNT
+2060 TNGVHYEISYSKNT

-2082 ITGINQYSGTR
+2082 ITGINQYSGTK

-2105 RVKAGK
+2105 RVKAAK
-2111 VANQTYTGKA
+2111 VADQTYTGKA

-2126 KLTNGSTTLKEGTDY
+2126 KLTNDSITLKEGTDY
-2141 RLVYVDNKTPGKA
+2141 KLVYVDNDTPGKA
-2154 DIIIKGRG
+2154 DIIIKGKG

-2168 TVSFDIIISKLK
+2168 TISFNIVIPKLK

-2195 WKKDNLVKGYEIYN
+2195 WKKDTLVKGYEIYN
-2209 SNNRRVAVV
+2209 SKNRRVKVV
-2218 NKKTITS
+2218 NKNTITS
-2225 ATVEKLKANKAA
+2225 ATVSKLKANKAA
-2237 TYRVRSFVN
+2237 TYRVRSYVV
-2246 SDGKRYYSSFVK
+2246 SGGKRYFSSFVK
-2258 IKASTAPKTTTIT
+2258 IKASTGPKATTIT

-2278 KQASIKWKKITGAT
+2278 KQASIKWKKIKGAT
-2292 TYQVYRSTS
+2292 NYQVYRSTS
-2301 IKGKYKRL
+2301 KKGKYKKL
-2309 ASTKKTSYTDK
+2309 TTTKKTSYTDK
-2320 KATGGRTYYYK
+2320 KATGGKTYYYK
-2331 IRVGRKSS
+2331 IRVGKKSS
-2339 LGTFYSSYSPVRSIK
+2339 LGTLYSSYSPVRSIK
-2354 AMN
+2354 AKN